1 LGDIPLLVLGS
12 IIFGGMLFVAC
23 YYISLKILKQ
33 IFIREKGVNKKK
45 KSNTLIGFD
54 NFERPDSRTKIIAYS
69 ASGIFALIGIAIF
82 LLTPDDLRSPISCL
96 IVVAG
101 LIIGLIFSI
110 DYFEKSEAAAKKSEW
125 VEQKPVIEPTYQ
137 WKEPI
142 ISENLKLELITL
154 ADKPAW
160 NWDRFR
166 SILICQGRIGE
177 GCYIPAAQRPDYIY
191 LDGFLP
197 TINELRQ
204 ISSQRNGRESSRV
217 GLVDR
222 ERQKLV
228 ISGKTVVGTDSQ
240 VHLNMG
246 SQPGREAFQLP
257 ILTIH
262 FHPDK
267 GGERGLSN
275 QDYISFLTDRRQ
287 VMMMICFRGGVM
299 FTMKTSSTRKIISSE
314 SATKWVSGVLK
325 EMMIQKSQ
333 LNLPGALLAF
343 NKEICLE
350 FGLTLYQALVPSE
363 NVARR
368 IEVV

>member
-1 LGDIPLLVLGS
+1 LGDTPLLVLGS

-23 YYISLKILKQ
+23 YFISLKVLKQ
-33 IFIREKGVNKKK
+33 IYIREKGVTQKKK
-45 KSNTLIGFD
+45 HNNLIAFD
-54 NFERPDSRTKIIAYS
+54 ILQRPDSRTKIIAYS
-69 ASGIFALIGIAIF
+69 ASGIFALIGIVIF
-82 LLTPDDLRSPISCL
+82 LQTPEELQFPFSCL
-96 IVVAG
+96 ITLTG
-101 LIIGLIFSI
+101 FLLCFIFLIKHLENN
-110 DYFEKSEAAAKKSEW
+110 DEKKRRSEW
-125 VEQKPVIEPTYQ
+125 VTQKPVIEPTYQ

-154 ADKPAW
+154 SDKPAW

-166 SILICQGRIGE
+166 SILIYQGRIGE

-204 ISSQRNGRESSRV
+204 ISAQRNGRESSRV

-222 ERQKLV
+222 ERHKLV

-246 SQPGREAFQLP
+246 SEPGREAFQLP

-262 FHPDK
+262 VHPDK

-314 SATKWVSGVLK
+314 TATKWVSGVLK